1 MIKAGHVLQNKIYS
15 LLRFTEYNKKAYNKG
30 KRKIG
35 VKKMNYWVIGGA
47 IFFVILISI
56 QYSLNKMI
64 VLVKEIKEILYRLDM
79 KDRIK

>member
-1 MIKAGHVLQNKIYS
+1 
-15 LLRFTEYNKKAYNKG
+15 
-30 KRKIG
+30 
-35 VKKMNYWVIGGA
+35 MNYWVIGGA